1 MKRYPLDVSIILVNY
16 NTTKLLIQA
25 IQSVYDKSSGFSFE
39 IIVVD
44 NNSIEDPRQPLLET
58 FGNKVTLLRLSDN
71 IGFGR
76 ANNEGIKIAKGRN
89 IFYCRKFIIIPWK
102 EPFPPDRTAMR
113 LPNSTG
119 FCTLDRRRRPTCQH
133 IPLRVFLTP
142 PSDSHSAAA
151 SI

>member
-58 FGNKVTLLRLSDN
+58 FGNKYASVVNLSS
-71 IGFGR
+71 FL
-76 ANNEGIKIAKGRN
+76 AK
-89 IFYCRKFIIIPWK
+89 Y
-102 EPFPPDRTAMR
+102 
-113 LPNSTG
+113 LSY
-119 FCTLDRRRRPTCQH
+119 LDEIC
-133 IPLRVFLTP
+133 
-142 PSDSHSAAA
+142 SH
-151 SI
+151 